1 MSDNDTLFQVPQLSK
16 YYPEKVPFEEAD
28 VAVVAVGND
37 GVDEDVEDDDEVV
50 DGAPDIFPHSHNFHV
65 PFFITIIRDNEEDTT
80 VIFHGNFFFTQTWE
94 FPNSKNATW
103 K

>member
-28 VAVVAVGND
+28 VAVVAVGDDD
-37 GVDEDVEDDDEVV
+37 GGVSHDVEDDDEVV
-50 DGAPDIFPHSHNFHV
+50 DGAPDIFPHSQNFHV

-80 VIFHGNFFFTQTWE
+80 VFFMVICEKMGMGW
-94 FPNSKNATW
+94 
-103 K
+103 